1 MEEVNINFR
10 RILLFSL
17 ILFLS
22 LSIVSAEE
30 VNNSL
35 DNTTTTLSSDEE
47 VTAFED
53 TIEYSDEYYDYDYEF
68 EEYDDF
74 EEEYTE
80 NELNS
85 DELLIEDMDSIGEIK
100 PVNQVNDLNGNNGA
114 VSFSQSEIGLMANQ
128 TYTYISNLMFMLME
142 KEKN

>member
-1 MEEVNINFR
+1 MEELNINFR

-22 LSIVSAEE
+22 MSVVSAEE
-30 VNNSL
+30 MDNSL

>member
-1 MEEVNINFR
+1 MEEVHINFR

-30 VNNSL
+30 MDNSL
-35 DNTTTTLSSDEE
+35 DNATTTLSSDGEF
-47 VTAFED
+47 TAFED

-80 NELNS
+80 NELHT
-85 DELLIEDMDSIGEIK
+85 DELLIENMDSIEEIK
-100 PVNQVNDLNGNNGA
+100 SINQVNDLNGNNGA

>member
-22 LSIVSAEE
+22 MSVVSAEE
-30 VNNSL
+30 MDNSL

>member
-1 MEEVNINFR
+1 MEEVHINFR

>member
-22 LSIVSAEE
+22 MSVVSAEE
-30 VNNSL
+30 MDNSL

-74 EEEYTE
+74 EEEYTDE
-80 NELNS
+80 ELNRS
-85 DELLIEDMDSIGEIK
+85 ELLIEDMDSIDEIK

>member
-1 MEEVNINFR
+1 MEEVHINFR

-22 LSIVSAEE
+22 MSVVSAEE
-30 VNNSL
+30 MDNSL